1 MSDELMQVVE
11 IELTDGRVGSFSGRA
26 LVFARDLTAG
36 VRVRNIRFVEAQALP
51 PGCHFELV
59 PAGPTRPETAPEST
73 EGTRAPEPEQ
83 APPGARP
90 RGRKR
95 HKGR

>member
-1 MSDELMQVVE
+1 MSTELMQVVE
-11 IELTDGRVGSFSGRA
+11 IELTDGRVGSFTGRV
-26 LVFARDLTAG
+26 LVTVEDQLRG
-36 VRVRNIRFVEAQALP
+36 VRIRDIRFVEARALP

-59 PAGPTRPETAPEST
+59 PVGATRPETAPEST
-73 EGTRAPEPEQ
+73 GGTRAPEPEQ

-95 HKGR
+95 HRER